1 MARGTAALRQLLK
14 SKKIVHHLVFSVLA
28 VIFIGGL
35 IFFNAGVKKTPLRA
49 DNGTTFEK
57 AKVVQVIQ
65 DNSQFEENGEFAGNQ
80 LVKVQILSGEHN
92 REFCEAQNPN
102 SYLAGTYCTVGTPV
116 IIMASQKDGMLT
128 GSVYSYDRGFVL
140 WAMIAFFILVLCLIG
155 GKKGIASSVA
165 LILTFTC
172 IIFLYLPMLYIGVSP
187 FSAAVMICILT
198 TFVTMVL
205 IGGWTVKS
213 ISAILGTI
221 AGVLVA
227 GLFAF
232 AFGAL
237 THISGFNVQE
247 IESLIYVGNNSN
259 LEISEIMF
267 SGILIASL
275 GAVMDVSMSIA
286 STISELHLLNPNMN
300 KKQLCRSGIN
310 VGRDMMGTMSNT
322 LILAFAGTSVNT
334 IIILYAYNM
343 PYLQLMSQY
352 EIGIEI
358 LRGISGSLGVIAT
371 VPFVSVISS
380 FLLTR
385 KKLLYQNNQ

>member
-1 MARGTAALRQLLK
+1 MKLLEN
-14 SKKIVHHLVFSVLA
+14 KKKFFFLILSILSVA
-28 VIFIGGL
+28 FIGGL
-35 IFFNAGVKKTPLRA
+35 IIFNSGVKKTPLRA

-57 AKVVQVIQ
+57 ARVVQIVQ
-65 DNSQFEENGEFAGNQ
+65 DNSQFEESGEYAGNQ
-80 LVKVQILSGEHN
+80 LVKVQILSGEHKGKL
-92 REFCEAQNPN
+92 CEAQNPN

-116 IIMASQKDGMLT
+116 IVMVSERDGTIT
-128 GSVYSYDRGFVL
+128 GSVYNYDRGNVL
-140 WAMIAFFILVLCLIG
+140 WVMIALFILVLCLIG
-155 GKKGIASSVA
+155 GKKGITSSVA
-165 LILTFTC
+165 LIFTFAC
-172 IIFLYLPMLYIGVSP
+172 IIFLYLPMIYVGVSP
-187 FSAAVMICILT
+187 FFAATIICILT

-213 ISAILGTI
+213 MSAILGTI
-221 AGVLVA
+221 AGVLIA
-227 GLFAF
+227 GLLAF

-237 THISGFNVQE
+237 AHISGFNVQE
-247 IESLIYVGNNSN
+247 IESLIYIANNSK
-259 LEISEIMF
+259 LKIGEILF

-286 STISELHLLNPNMN
+286 STINELHFLNPDMN
-300 KKQLCRSGIN
+300 KKQLFRSGIN

-322 LILAFAGTSVNT
+322 LILAFAGTSINT

-371 VPFVSVISS
+371 VPLVSAVSS
-380 FLLTR
+380 VLLTA
-385 KKLLYQNNQ
+385 KNHSQSIK